1 MFGLRFIAGRCFA
14 MKRQFLEI
22 GRNLVR
28 ASLYFAPPPR
38 AM

>member
-1 MFGLRFIAGRCFA
+1 MFGLRIIVGRCFA

-22 GRNLVR
+22 GRNLVP
-28 ASLYFAPPPR
+28 ASLYFVLPPR